1 MDIAILIVCLV
12 VLLLIIVLT
21 LLGKLDNWYLW
32 SVIPEDRDKVN
43 IKRWRYL
50 FAGDLTVF
58 LCLIFVFKLFDLDHL
73 EWALAVMWILHEILE
88 WRLVRRK

>member
-1 MDIAILIVCLV
+1 MSIAILIVCLV

-43 IKRWRYL
+43 IRRWRYL
-50 FAGDLTVF
+50 FAGDLAAF
-58 LCLIFVFKLFDLDHL
+58 ICILIGFMLFDLDHL
-73 EWALAVMWILHEILE
+73 EWALAAMWILYEILE